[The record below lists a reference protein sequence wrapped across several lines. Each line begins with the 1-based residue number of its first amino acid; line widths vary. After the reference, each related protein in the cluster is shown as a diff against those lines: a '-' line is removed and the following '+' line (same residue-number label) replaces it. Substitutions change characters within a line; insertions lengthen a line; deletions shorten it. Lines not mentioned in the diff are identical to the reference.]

1 MHGEAMRRP
10 YINLGALRGFEASA
24 RNLSFTVAAEELR
37 VTQGAISRQVA
48 MLERDLG
55 VTLFKR
61 MTRKIALTDAGQ
73 VFYEATR
80 DALQTLTRAAA
91 NISTVR
97 SPQTL
102 TVSILP
108 TLAAVWLMPRLH
120 LFTHANPG
128 TEVRIVTSIAPFDPR
143 SGGIDVAICVGA
155 RPDQGTDKH
164 TPRIDL
170 RMTLAW
176 EGVTAQ
182 ELLPDTLVP
191 VISRK
196 AGHSLQDLAPREI
209 LTRMP
214 LLHTS
219 TRRHAWPDWLAAHGL
234 PPSAPGK
241 QSSEFGHFFMALDAA
256 RAGRGV
262 ALVPAVLLPDL
273 EYRRQL
279 QVLKFRQIS
288 SAGAYHLLIGKTH
301 SANPAVQTFVTW
313 LTAEAKLLRSRTN
326 RFLRSS

>member
-1 MHGEAMRRP
+1 MRRHH
-10 YINLGALRGFEASA
+10 INLGTLRGFEASA
-24 RNLSFTVAAEELR
+24 RNLSFTIAAEELH
-37 VTQGAISRQVA
+37 VTQGAVSRQVA

-55 VTLFKR
+55 VVLFKR
-61 MTRKIALTDAGQ
+61 MTRKIVLTDAGQ

-91 NISTVR
+91 HVSTVH

-108 TLAAVWLMPRLH
+108 TLGSVWLMPRLH

-143 SGGIDVAICVGA
+143 SSVIDVAVCVGA
-155 RPDQGTDKH
+155 RPDQSAGKH
-164 TPRIDL
+164 APRIDL
-170 RMTLAW
+170 RMTTAW
-176 EGVTAQ
+176 EDVTAQ

-196 AGHSLQDLAPREI
+196 VGNSLKDMPPREI
-209 LTRMP
+209 LNRLP
-214 LLHTS
+214 LIHTS
-219 TRRHAWPDWLAAHGL
+219 TRRHAWPDWLAAHSLSTFASGRQPL
-234 PPSAPGK
+234 
-241 QSSEFGHFFMALDAA
+241 EFGHFFMALDAA

-279 QVLKFRQIS
+279 QVLSFRRIA
-288 SAGAYHLLIGKTH
+288 SAGAYQLLVGKTQ
-301 SANPAVQTFVTW
+301 SANPAVQTFVSW
-313 LTAEAKLLRSRTN
+313 LTAEARLLRGRMG
-326 RFLRSS
+326 RFLRSNRPH

>member
-1 MHGEAMRRP
+1 MRRP

-24 RNLSFTVAAEELR
+24 RNLSFTIAAEELR
-37 VTQGAISRQVA
+37 LTQGAISRQVA

-55 VTLFKR
+55 AVLFKR
-61 MTRKIALTDAGQ
+61 MTRKIVLTEAGQ
-73 VFYEATR
+73 VFYEAAR
-80 DALQTLTRAAA
+80 DALQILTRAAE
-91 NISTVR
+91 NISTVH

-108 TLAAVWLMPRLH
+108 TLGVVWLMPRLH

-143 SGGIDVAICVGA
+143 SGGIDVAIAVGS
-155 RPDQGTDKH
+155 RPDQGSDKH

-170 RMTLAW
+170 RMTTAW
-176 EGVTAQ
+176 EDVMAQ

-196 AGHSLQDLAPREI
+196 VGNSLKDLPSSEI
-209 LTRMP
+209 LNRLP
-214 LLHTS
+214 LIHTS
-219 TRRHAWPDWLAAHGL
+219 TRRHAWPDWLAAHSL
-234 PPSAPGK
+234 PPSASGRRPL
-241 QSSEFGHFFMALDAA
+241 EFGHFFMALDAA

-279 QVLKFRQIS
+279 QVLSFRHVP
-288 SAGAYHLLIGKTH
+288 SAGAYHLLIGKAQV
-301 SANPAVQTFVTW
+301 ANPAVQTFASW
-313 LTAEAKLLRSRTN
+313 LMAESKLLRDRTN
-326 RFLRSS
+326 KFLRSNRTP

>member
-1 MHGEAMRRP
+1 MRRP
-10 YINLGALRGFEASA
+10 YVNLGALRGFEASA
-24 RNLSFTVAAEELR
+24 RNLSFTIAAEELR

-55 VTLFKR
+55 TTLFKR
-61 MTRKIALTDAGQ
+61 LTRKIVLTDAGQ
-73 VFYEATR
+73 TFYEAAQE
-80 DALQTLTRAAA
+80 ALQTLSRAATH
-91 NISTVR
+91 ISTVH

-108 TLAAVWLMPRLH
+108 TLGSVWLMPRLH

-143 SGGIDVAICVGA
+143 PGSIDVAICVGS
-155 RPDQGTDKH
+155 RPDQSTDKT

-170 RMTLAW
+170 RMTTAW
-176 EGVTAQ
+176 YDVTAQ
-182 ELLPDTLVP
+182 ELFTDTLVP

-196 AGHSLQDLAPREI
+196 VGNDLRRSPPRDI
-209 LTRMP
+209 LNHLP
-214 LLHTS
+214 LIHTS
-219 TRRHAWPDWLAAHGL
+219 TRRHAWPDWLAAHSL
-234 PPSAPGK
+234 APPASGK
-241 QSSEFGHFFMALDAA
+241 RALEFGHFFMALDAA

-279 QVLKFRQIS
+279 KVLNFPLIP
-288 SAGAYHLLIGKTH
+288 SAGAYHLLIRKAQ
-301 SANPAVQTFVTW
+301 SANPALQTFVSW
-313 LTAEAKLLRSRTN
+313 LAAEAKLLRGRTS
-326 RFLRSS
+326 RFLRLNRPV